1 MEEDVIL
8 KISYRIKEIRKERGI
23 TIQELANRAGVSKGL
38 ISQIENNHTVPSL
51 MVLIDLIK
59 SLDVDLDQFFKD
71 ISASSQ
77 KATVLVKRKAEYK
90 SFKKEQALGFL
101 YQRILTKSINNT
113 TVDIVL
119 LELEQNATSPMATTG
134 AFEYKYIMA
143 GNIKYIFDD
152 QEIELTAGDSLL
164 FDGRLSHTPRNI
176 GKEKAMMLMVYFF
189 EETRA

>member
-23 TIQELANRAGVSKGL
+23 TIQELADRAGVSKGL
-38 ISQIENNHTVPSL
+38 ISQIENNRTVPSL
-51 MVLIDLIK
+51 MVLIDIIK
-59 SLDVDLDQFFKD
+59 SLDVDLNQFFKD
-71 ISASSQ
+71 ISASSN
-77 KATVLVKRKAEYK
+77 KAPVVVKRKAEYE
-90 SFKKEQALGFL
+90 SFEKEQALGFL
-101 YQRILTKSINNT
+101 YQRILTKSIKNS

-119 LELEQNATSPMATTG
+119 LELEPDATRPMVTTE
-134 AFEYKYIMA
+134 AFEYKYILA

-152 QEIELTAGDSLL
+152 QEIELSAGDSLL

-176 GKEKAMMLMVYFF
+176 GKDKAIMLIIYFF